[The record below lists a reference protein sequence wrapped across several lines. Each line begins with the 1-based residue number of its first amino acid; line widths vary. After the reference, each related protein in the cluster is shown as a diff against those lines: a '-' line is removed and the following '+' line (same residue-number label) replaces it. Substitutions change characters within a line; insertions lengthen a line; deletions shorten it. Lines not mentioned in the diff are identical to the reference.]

1 MRFLMKIAQ
10 QIRSKRR
17 ISQNTVDMQ
26 SGGSVMSKTS
36 YRISVLFIALGTYFL
51 FPGLKE
57 FIITSFSYL
66 QSHNFEGLRQLILS
80 RGIWAPL
87 TSIALMTMQSVVP
100 VVPGIVVTITN
111 AWIFGWEWGAFYSW
125 VGALCGATLDF
136 GIARLYGRPVV
147 ERLVNTILLDKT
159 DKFFRKNGIL
169 AVFISRLT
177 PVFPFKVISYGA
189 GLTTMPLTRFL
200 IATGIGQTPTIIFY
214 SFLGKN
220 LIKNIYSVFMV
231 AVISSGLAVL
241 IYYYRNKIAQYIRIL
256 RRIQ

>member
-1 MRFLMKIAQ
+1 M
-10 QIRSKRR
+10 
-17 ISQNTVDMQ
+17 N
-26 SGGSVMSKTS
+26 KTFY
-36 YRISVLFIALGTYFL
+36 YRISILFITVGIYFL
-51 FPGLKE
+51 FPEIREFFTTGFHYLQSRNFEGLKE
-57 FIITSFSYL
+57 FI
-66 QSHNFEGLRQLILS
+66 LS
-80 RGIWAPL
+80 CGIWAPI
-87 TSIALMTMQSVVP
+87 TSILLMTMQSVVP
-100 VVPGIVVTITN
+100 LVPGIVVTITN
-111 AWIFGWEWGAFYSW
+111 AWIFGWEWGALYSW
-125 VGALCGATLDF
+125 LGALCGATLDF
-136 GIARLYGRPVV
+136 TIARWYGRPVV
-147 ERLVNTILLDKT
+147 EQLTNTVWLNRT
-159 DKFFRKNGIL
+159 DSFFYKNGVF

-177 PVFPFKVISYGA
+177 PFFPFKVISYGA